1 MKRISINEGEYEQ
14 IQKDLE
20 EFEKYEDMGEKP
32 MVKALQLV
40 GVLKTLTARAYD
52 VEYQSNQ
59 PDNRFHRNGQDFR
72 ANRGFNRGDR
82 G

>member
-59 PDNRFHRNGQDFR
+59 PDNRFHRNGSDFR
-72 ANRGFNRGDR
+72 PNRGYGAR
-82 G
+82 

>member
-40 GVLKTLTARAYD
+40 GCLRTLIARAYD
-52 VEYQSNQ
+52 VTYESNK
-59 PDNRFHRNGQDFR
+59 PDNHFHKNGSDFR
-72 ANRGFNRGDR
+72 PNRSYGAR
-82 G
+82 